1 MSSNKDRIYELLDN
15 IQALVKNNEAEDGT
29 FHFDEFRVM
38 VALDFAKTEIEKA
51 VTASEWGHF
60 SWMYICQWCETE
72 KKRKSSVLHDRFC
85 WRREGEPDW
94 SQQNR
99 AASSSS
105 RFCLGVFQP
114 KTDIGI
120 LLDLPKYRF
129 IWSCKSAYE

>member
-60 SWMYICQWCETE
+60 SWN
-72 KKRKSSVLHDRFC
+72 
-85 WRREGEPDW
+85 DW
-94 SQQNR
+94 
-99 AASSSS
+99 
-105 RFCLGVFQP
+105 
-114 KTDIGI
+114 
-120 LLDLPKYRF
+120 LLRNNLL
-129 IWSCKSAYE
+129 